1 MTTKASFFL
10 FFFWGGVGEEE
21 IETLAGPRDKF
32 VIY

>member
-10 FFFWGGVGEEE
+10 FFFLGGGEEE